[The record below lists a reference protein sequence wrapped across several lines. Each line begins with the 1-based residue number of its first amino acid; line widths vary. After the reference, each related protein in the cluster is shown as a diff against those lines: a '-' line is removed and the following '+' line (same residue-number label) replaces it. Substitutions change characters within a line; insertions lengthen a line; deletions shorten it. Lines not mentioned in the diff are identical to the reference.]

1 MVAFSVRKFHF
12 FELSPSLPFPRKLLV
27 DLTCLSI
34 GKPDQ
39 YSPHI
44 IGTAGNEVWS
54 SGEWS
59 LTLQPETGD
68 PISLKGHWSE
78 IYVRDGDAWKVRMQ
92 SWNITPAPPAET
104 K

>member
-44 IGTAGNEVWS
+44 IGTAGNEVWA
-54 SGEWS
+54 SGGWS
-59 LTLQPETGD
+59 TTIKGQDFGPAQIKGYWSGIREGDDWKIRMLTTNVSP
-68 PISLKGHWSE
+68 
-78 IYVRDGDAWKVRMQ
+78 
-92 SWNITPAPPAET
+92 PPA